1 MDPASIATAV
11 VAFLAPYLAE
21 GGKAVAKKIGEAL
34 VAALERRFKGKPA
47 AEEAMNDMKAT
58 PQDPDVQAAL
68 RHQLKKA
75 LAADPEFLAELA
87 RLLGE
92 AGTEAPAT
100 GYHAELYGSGAI
112 AQGPG
117 AVAAGEG
124 GLAVGGDVKGDISI
138 TGGRRKEGK
147 KRK

>member
-1 MDPASIATAV
+1 MDPASIATTV
-11 VAFLAPYLAE
+11 VTFLAPYLAE
-21 GGKAVAKKIGEAL
+21 GGKAAAKKIGEAL
-34 VAALERRFKGKPA
+34 MAALERRFKGKPA

-58 PQDPDVQAAL
+58 PQDPDAQAAL

-75 LAADPEFLAELA
+75 LMADPEFLAELVG
-87 RLLGE
+87 LLGE
-92 AGTEAPAT
+92 VETEAPGT
-100 GYHAELYGSGAI
+100 GYHAEVHGSGAI

-138 TGGRRKEGK
+138 TGSRWQEEEMQK
-147 KRK
+147 